1 MPAKGRALVTGGA
14 SGIGAATAA
23 LLGQEG
29 YTVVVADINDT
40 SGLTVASR
48 VGGEYLHLDVGRADD
63 WAGVGEVDV
72 AVLCAGVMTGA
83 FPAPV
88 AEWSPSRW
96 ERIRA
101 VNIDG
106 VMNGVRA
113 VGASMMARGL
123 GSIVIMSSMSGLAPL
138 PDDPLYSA
146 SKYFAIGLMRSVAP
160 ELGARGV
167 RINAMCPSSTATPLI
182 PSQAAARGTAMLR
195 AGEVASATVELLR
208 SGDTGAAW
216 TIAAGHGV
224 HRFEY
229 ADIPL
234 AVRPGARAGAQPG

>member
-1 MPAKGRALVTGGA
+1 VD
-14 SGIGAATAA
+14 
-23 LLGQEG
+23 LLSQQG
-29 YTVVVADINDT
+29 YAVAVADVNDT
-40 SGLTVASR
+40 SGSAVASR
-48 VGGEYLHLDVGRADD
+48 AGGRYLHLDVGRAES
-63 WAGVGEVDV
+63 WGQVGEVDV
-72 AVLCAGVMTGA
+72 AVLCAGVMTGV

-88 AEWSPSRW
+88 SEWAPSRW
-96 ERIRA
+96 ERLRA

-106 VMNGVRA
+106 VLNGVRA
-113 VGASMMARGL
+113 VGASMMARGQ

-138 PDDPLYSA
+138 PNDPLYSA
-146 SKYFAIGLMRSVAP
+146 SKHFGIGLIRSVAP

-182 PSQAAARGTAMLR
+182 PSAAAARGTAMLT
-195 AGEVASATVELLR
+195 AGEVASATVELLQ
-208 SGDTGAAW
+208 SGETGAAW

-234 AVRPGARAGAQPG
+234 SVRPGARAGVQPG